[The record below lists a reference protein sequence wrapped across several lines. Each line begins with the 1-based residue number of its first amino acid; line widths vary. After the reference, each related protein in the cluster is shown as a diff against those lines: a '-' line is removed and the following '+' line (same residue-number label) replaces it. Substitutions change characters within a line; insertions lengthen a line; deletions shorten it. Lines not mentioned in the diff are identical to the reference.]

1 MVDGGNGSR
10 QFPSSGQPGGRRDR
24 RYRVVLPVTLVA
36 GGESLQLCTAN
47 ISLRG
52 LQLRTD
58 RTFNRNQLLR
68 LELRLPFDGGAIS
81 LFGAVAYTVAGDV
94 GSGREPGSGVALYAN
109 GPDVLRRWETFVRT
123 VSDKHPESLERDV
136 LLGDPGESTQHV
148 RRRYQR
154 FEVEITFKAFFDEVD
169 DLVAM
174 YTRDVSKG
182 GMLIATDLT
191 LAVGARIHVNLV
203 HPATHAE
210 FPLAC
215 VVRRVVNDS
224 SGRGLGVE
232 FADLDEDARQ
242 HLWEFVS
249 SGLEELLEVS
259 ADSNLDEH
267 APD

>member
-1 MVDGGNGSR
+1 MVDGGSASR
-10 QFPSSGQPGGRRDR
+10 QFPAAGQPGGRRDR

-47 ISLRG
+47 VSLRG

-81 LFGAVAYTVAGDV
+81 LFGAVAYTVAGDPAND
-94 GSGREPGSGVALYAN
+94 REPGSGVALYAN
-109 GPDVLRRWETFVRT
+109 GPDVLRRWEAFVRAI
-123 VSDKHPESLERDV
+123 SEKHPESLEREV
-136 LLGDPGESTQHV
+136 LLGDPGMATQHV

-182 GMLIATDLT
+182 GMLIATELP
-191 LAVGARIHVNLV
+191 LSVGSPIHVNLV

-210 FPLAC
+210 FPLSC

-232 FADLDEDARQ
+232 FTDHDEDARQ
-242 HLWEFVS
+242 RLWEFVS
-249 SGLEELLEVS
+249 SGLEEMLEVS
-259 ADSNLDEH
+259 ADSSLDEH
-267 APD
+267 AAD